1 MTTPNVKSFQK
12 WLGAIIVVLSVVT
25 VILMAIQTARLGD
38 ATECQATYNDAYTRS
53 LQDRANA
60 ARNERQAQ
68 RELLLTLLSRPVT
81 PEQGRAAFDRY
92 LKKLDEADA
101 ERESAKIPANR
112 C

>member
-1 MTTPNVKSFQK
+1 MPTLNVKSFQK

-25 VILMAIQTARLGD
+25 VILMAIQTSRLNSTT
-38 ATECQATYNDAYTRS
+38 ACQAAYNDAYTTA
-53 LQDRANA
+53 LQDRTNA

-68 RELLLTLLSRPVT
+68 RELLQTLLSGPVT

-92 LKKLDEADA
+92 LKKLDEADV